1 MGLLVEIAKCHCV
14 GQELIE
20 LLSHFEPD
28 GLFQLQRH
36 LIGHRAEC
44 LELAG
49 GLVEAGLGGRF
60 DRVAG
65 AWFLIHRVLLKTSS
79 NNAVP
84 VPWSFLRRFIVRAS
98 LAGSERTLT
107 ILLRSFAG
115 V

>member
-49 GLVEAGLGGRF
+49 GLGEAGVGGRL

-79 NNAVP
+79 NNVVL
-84 VPWSFLRRFIVRAS
+84 VPWSFLRRFIWRLS
-98 LAGSERTLT
+98 LAGTRANYT
-107 ILLRSFAG
+107 IS
-115 V
+115 

>member
-28 GLFQLQRH
+28 GLFKLQRH

-49 GLVEAGLGGRF
+49 GLMEAGLGGRF

-65 AWFLIHRVLLKTSS
+65 AWFLIHRALLKTSS
-79 NNAVP
+79 NSAVP
-84 VPWSFLRRFIVRAS
+84 VPWSFLQRFILRAS
-98 LAGSERTLT
+98 LAGSERTLI